1 MRQIA
6 GIRVLGRVMP
16 EIARV
21 GHCLF
26 WDQRRQFLYGF
37 LASIEL

>member
-21 GHCLF
+21 GRKLRP
-26 WDQRRQFLYGF
+26 DGKPGF
-37 LASIEL
+37 SNA